1 MRRLARMIVA
11 AATAT
16 VARRVPVAGQAGGA
30 PAVAFDPSP
39 NDHGAGDSGPWPC
52 WRTDLGGDT
61 QQGEVS

>member
-16 VARRVPVAGQAGGA
+16 VARLVPVAGQAGGA
-30 PAVAFDPSP
+30 SSIACNPSS
-39 NDHGAGDSGPWPC
+39 NNFGTIDSGLWVY
-52 WRTDLGGDT
+52 RRAELGGDS